1 MPARIATTTINV
13 TIVDG
18 NDNIPQFIGVPYT
31 FSIPETSSSVRTLV
45 VTLNAT
51 DLDTGAAGSVQFQLA
66 GGITELFDVNE
77 STVRLHNVYAEGS
90 APGARAPP
98 PPLLISE

>member
-1 MPARIATTTINV
+1 MPPRIATTTINI

-18 NDNIPQFIGVPYT
+18 NDNAPQFIGVPYT

-51 DLDTGAAGSVQFQLA
+51 DQDTGAAGMVQFQLT
-66 GGITELFDVNE
+66 GENTELFDVDD
-77 STVRLHNVYAEGS
+77 STVSLNQFRLV
-90 APGARAPP
+90 
-98 PPLLISE
+98 